1 MSIFIIAFHGHPT
14 ESDFAELELE
24 EQLDQRRSLWT
35 SRGSP
40 ETVSRSLRH
49 LLPTRRI
56 RSATLLSALPSAD
69 RIGLALEWVGQ
80 LVVEAQ
86 LLELLGSDLRRWTRT
101 TTVERQ
107 GIVVLRP
114 LSDADRPKHIA
125 EGPEEFQSALR
136 SREPVVAWADVGQVR
151 QDLGAW
157 FGELADPATGGANAI
172 LSLCGALSDRS
183 ERLLL
188 RNPAALGLEFEDRE
202 DALAA
207 HLRAQTVRA
216 RAVGMSISDLRYES
230 PGHHDLRL
238 SSEAWNQELAMLRSG
253 PAAGSYLVLLELEAP
268 VDPEIVIGEGLVIEQ
283 TRLNGVQTLASTR
296 ARSIRV
302 DVNEIVAVALPAWC
316 LNRDLA
322 SPSGQPVRPTVLRF
336 PVTGSQSEVWNAV
349 ADQLRRSDV

>member
-1 MSIFIIAFHGHPT
+1 MLHPGGPREYLHHRLPRPSNRVRLRRART
-14 ESDFAELELE
+14 GGATGPAEVTLDFPWQSGDRQPFA
-24 EQLDQRRSLWT
+24 T
-35 SRGSP
+35 ASP
-40 ETVSRSLRH
+40 PDSTNTQCGVAVGAPISH
-49 LLPTRRI
+49 
-56 RSATLLSALPSAD
+56 

-238 SSEAWNQELAMLRSG
+238 SSEAWNH
-253 PAAGSYLVLLELEAP
+253 
-268 VDPEIVIGEGLVIEQ
+268 
-283 TRLNGVQTLASTR
+283 
-296 ARSIRV
+296 
-302 DVNEIVAVALPAWC
+302 
-316 LNRDLA
+316 
-322 SPSGQPVRPTVLRF
+322 
-336 PVTGSQSEVWNAV
+336 
-349 ADQLRRSDV
+349 